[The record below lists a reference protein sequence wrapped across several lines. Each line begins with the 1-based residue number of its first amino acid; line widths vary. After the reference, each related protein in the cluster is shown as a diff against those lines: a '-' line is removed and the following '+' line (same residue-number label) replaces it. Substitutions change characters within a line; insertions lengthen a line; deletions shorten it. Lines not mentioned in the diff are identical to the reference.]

1 MANRISEDPRIDPRL
16 KAAFAAMPEPN
27 LPDVPDRETLLAQ
40 ATVTLG
46 ALADVPQPDPAIYEA
61 AAPRDGLNIQTIAIA
76 SQPDDNSINLQVI
89 TPEGTGPFPCVY
101 YIHGGGMMMS
111 SCFEPAFAAFGRLIA
126 ANGVVVVMVD
136 FRNCLFP
143 SSVAEVAPF
152 PAGLN
157 DCVSGVHWV
166 SDHAEQLNID
176 PARIIVAG
184 ESGGANLS
192 LAVAL
197 KLKRDGQ
204 LGLISGV
211 SVSCPYLA
219 GEWKGEPG
227 SSAHENAGILM
238 DTRSNY
244 GAMAYGIE
252 ELHKRNPLA
261 WPGFASMDD
270 VTGFPPVSIT
280 VNECDPLRDD
290 GVNFYRLLLSA
301 GVRARCKQVMG
312 MVHATEIYIL
322 PCPDI
327 SRDAARELATFA
339 RELG

>member
-1 MANRISEDPRIDPRL
+1 MANMILEDPRIDPRL
-16 KAAFAAMPEPN
+16 KAMFAAMPEPN
-27 LPDVPDRETLLAQ
+27 LPNMPDRETLLAQ
-40 ATVTLG
+40 AAATWG
-46 ALADVPQPDPAIYEA
+46 AMADTPQPAPALYEA
-61 AAPRDGLNIQTIAIA
+61 VAPRDGLNIQTIAIA
-76 SQPDDNSINLQVI
+76 SQPDGNSINLQVI
-89 TPEGTGPFPCVY
+89 TPEGGGPFPCVY

-143 SSVAEVAPF
+143 SSVTEVAPF

-157 DCVSGVHWV
+157 DCVSGLQWV
-166 SDHAEQLNID
+166 CEHTDQLNID

-197 KLKRDGQ
+197 KLKRDSN
-204 LGLISGV
+204 LGVIAGV
-211 SVSCPYLA
+211 SVSCPYMA
-219 GEWKGEPG
+219 GEWKGGAG
-227 SSAHENAGILM
+227 SSAEENAGILM

-252 ELHKRNPLA
+252 ELRNRNPLA
-261 WPGFASMDD
+261 WPGFATEED
-270 VTGFPPVSIT
+270 VAGFPPVSIT

-290 GVNFYRLLLSA
+290 GVNVYRLLLRA
-301 GVRARCKQVMG
+301 GVSARCKQIMG
-312 MVHATEIYIL
+312 TVHATEIYVL
-322 PCPDI
+322 PCPEI

-339 RELG
+339 LEAP